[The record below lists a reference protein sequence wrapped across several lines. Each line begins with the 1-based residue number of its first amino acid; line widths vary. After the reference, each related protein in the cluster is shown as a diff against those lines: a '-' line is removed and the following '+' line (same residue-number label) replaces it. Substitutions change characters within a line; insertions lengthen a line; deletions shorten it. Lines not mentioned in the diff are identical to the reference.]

1 MTTNCRKFKL
11 SARSLSVLK
20 ILQQVKATPQEP
32 FLVSWLALQR
42 LSGLS
47 SFDLLYGLWKLRF
60 ANLLSYRLYFGKLI
74 HISVGLIVNF
84 PPTYEGPEDIVFYE
98 VGESASANIY
108 ITTTTANETTKV
120 LPTAKGAESKRGLG
134 GEGEEGNKDGQNFT
148 KRLAKALGEEKRE
161 RFYENLVCNYG
172 QEIAERALDLCLQ
185 VPDMQ
190 IRKSRAALYQSI
202 LKRLYDEQ
210 RKSKT

>member
-1 MTTNCRKFKL
+1 MTTNCRSIKI

-20 ILQQVKATPQEP
+20 ILQQVQASPQEP

-42 LSGLS
+42 LTGLAS
-47 SFDLLYGLWKLRF
+47 PDLLYGLWKLRL
-60 ANLLSYRLYFGKLI
+60 ADLARYRFYFGKLI
-74 HISVGLIVNF
+74 HISVGLVVNF
-84 PPTYEGPEDIVFYE
+84 PPAYEGPEDIVFYE

-108 ITTTTANETTKV
+108 ITTTTANETTRV
-120 LPTAKGAESKRGLG
+120 LPTAKGEESKRGLG
-134 GEGEEGNKDGQNFT
+134 GEGEEGNKT
-148 KRLAKALGEEKRE
+148 LAKTLAGALGEKSRE
-161 RFYENLVCNYG
+161 RFYQNLVCSHG
-172 QEIAERALDLCLQ
+172 REIAERALDLCLQ
-185 VPDMQ
+185 VPESR